1 MDRGLIFVSF
11 PAKAFSEWESGCKK
25 FHTCMFLVFEH
36 CTYMAFVIYPLFE
49 DMNRKR
55 QLYDQTTTQPRKKK
69 ETDERPLPPLPF
81 LAAAGPE

>member
-25 FHTCMFLVFEH
+25 FHTCMLLVFEH

-49 DMNRKR
+49 S
-55 QLYDQTTTQPRKKK
+55 KK
-69 ETDERPLPPLPF
+69 TAL
-81 LAAAGPE
+81 